1 MRSSSLG
8 TVKKVVFST
17 CLFGA
22 GVLLAGASKH
32 ERSPQLLR
40 QVMGAVSQRF
50 YAADSLDI
58 DLQAARGLVKELGD
72 PYSQLLSP
80 KDLEAFGQSTLGR
93 YAGVGMQILAVNDSI
108 MVEEVYP
115 GTPSMIGGFRRG
127 DRLVSVNGKPVLG
140 LQVAQVSEMLRGTPG
155 SQVAVA
161 ARHREGGAT
170 FTATLARAV
179 VRLPSV
185 PFALM
190 VGDSVAYVPLTGFP
204 ETAGGEVAAA
214 MRDPRVQKAK
224 GVILDIRGNPGGSVE
239 EAVRVVNAFLPQG
252 RPVVEMRE
260 RMGPVVLSTMANP
273 VAPTVPLVVLQDGGS
288 ASASEIV
295 TGALQ
300 DNDRA
305 LVVGTTSFGKGIA
318 QSLIPLDGG
327 YALKLTTSQWF
338 TPVGRA
344 IHRVRTHAD
353 SGARLVLSDTAA
365 AADSLETSAKVAS
378 RPAYTSRGGR
388 TLRGGGAITPDVVVP
403 SDTLT
408 TIELALRREL
418 AAGAR
423 EQLATVLSRYALDLQ
438 PTVSP
443 TFTVTQEWRD
453 EFYRRLTAAGAKI
466 NREKWDAAPSYVD
479 LLLEQRVAQ
488 VAFGQA
494 EARRRELAGDTQFK
508 TALDLL
514 QQSESQDALLKT
526 AVARRLGVKG

>member
-1 MRSSSLG
+1 MRSSALG
-8 TVKKVVFST
+8 TVRKVVFSAT
-17 CLFGA
+17 LFGA
-22 GVLLAGASKH
+22 GVVLAGASKT

-40 QVMGAVSQRF
+40 QVMSAVSQRF

-93 YAGVGMQILAVNDSI
+93 YAGVGMQILAVGDSI
-108 MVEEVYP
+108 VVEEVYP
-115 GTPSMIGGFRRG
+115 GTPSMLNGFKRG
-127 DRLVSVNGKPVLG
+127 DRLFSVNGKSVLG

-155 SQVAVA
+155 SPVTVI
-161 ARHREGGAT
+161 ARHREGGAQ
-170 FTATLARAV
+170 FSKTLNRAV

-190 VGDSVAYVPLTGFP
+190 MENDLAYIPLTGFP
-204 ETAGGEVAAA
+204 ETAGGEIAAA
-214 MRDPRVQKAK
+214 MRDPRVQNAK
-224 GVILDIRGNPGGSVE
+224 GVILDVRGNPGGSVE
-239 EAVRVVNAFLPQG
+239 EAVRVVNAFLPAG

-260 RMGPVVLSTMANP
+260 RMGPITLATTTPA
-273 VAPTVPLVVLQDGGS
+273 VAPSIPLVVLQDGGS
-288 ASASEIV
+288 ASAAEIV

-344 IHRVRTHAD
+344 IHRVRSHAD
-353 SGARLVLSDTAA
+353 SGARLVLSDTLPRV
-365 AADSLETSAKVAS
+365 DSLETAAKVAS
-378 RPAYTSRGGR
+378 RPTYTSRGGR

-408 TIELALRREL
+408 TPELALRREL
-418 AAGAR
+418 NANAR
-423 EQLATVLSRYALDLQ
+423 EHFANVLSRYALDLQ
-438 PTVSP
+438 PTVQQD
-443 TFTVTQEWRD
+443 FKVTQEWRD
-453 EFYRRLTAAGAKI
+453 ELYRRLTAAGAKVS
-466 NREKWDAAPSYVD
+466 REKWDAAPTYID
-479 LLLEQRVAQ
+479 YLLEARVAQ
-488 VAFGQA
+488 VAFGPA
-494 EARRRELAGDTQFK
+494 EVRRRELANDTQYR
-508 TALDLL
+508 TAV
-514 QQSESQDALLKT
+514 ELLK
-526 AVARRLGVKG
+526 ASSDQEELLKAGVARRGDRG